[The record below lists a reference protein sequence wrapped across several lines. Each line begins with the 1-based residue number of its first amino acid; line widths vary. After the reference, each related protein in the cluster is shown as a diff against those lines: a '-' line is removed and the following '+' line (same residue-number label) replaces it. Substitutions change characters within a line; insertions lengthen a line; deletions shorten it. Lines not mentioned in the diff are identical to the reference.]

1 MFKLVKIMPE
11 TELTGA
17 ASESLLNWVIPKS
30 QLRALAGS
38 GGHGQAA

>member
-11 TELTGA
+11 TELTA